1 MFGQGPLR
9 QGLLRQGLLR
19 QGLLRQR
26 LALLSLVA
34 CTACLDVGPEF
45 PDREPAEM
53 MQAATLQPADAQTT
67 LLRVMS
73 YNIKFG
79 GARIDF
85 FFDGWGER
93 VHMSRAEVETNLDGL
108 LALIAE
114 VGPDVLLLQ
123 EVDRDSRRSAFVDQ
137 AQYILDHSKLNY
149 GAYAHAWR
157 SHFVPDH
164 GIGQVDMGVMVM
176 SRFPLAAGE
185 RIDQGTIDEQDPVTQ
200 RFYLRRAMVK
210 TVVQLSGDRR
220 IPVIAVH
227 TAAYATDGTKKRQI
241 EQIRAEAEATEG
253 PVIVGGDFNA
263 LPPGAVK
270 REGFADERPV
280 LTAEPVHYRGE
291 EDWMQ
296 GMYDLL
302 KPAIPLADY
311 QADEA
316 RYFSASVNKDV
327 FWTRRLD
334 YLFCR
339 DPWSAGA
346 NVLQKPGDLW
356 LGKPIAADPMQLSDH
371 APVVAL
377 LPLQ

>member
-1 MFGQGPLR
+1 MLR
-9 QGLLRQGLLR
+9 HS
-19 QGLLRQR
+19 
-26 LALLSLVA
+26 LALALILHCVA
-34 CTACLDVGPEF
+34 CLETGPEF

-53 MQAATLQPADAQTT
+53 LQAATLLPADAQTT
-67 LLRVMS
+67 LLRVMT

-79 GARIDF
+79 GARVDF

-93 VHMSRAEVETNLDGL
+93 VHMSEAEVTANLDGM

-114 VGPDVLLLQ
+114 IDPDVLLLQ

-149 GAYAHAWR
+149 GAYGHAWR

-164 GIGQVDMGVMVM
+164 GLGQVDMGVMVL
-176 SRFPLAAGE
+176 SRFPLEEGE
-185 RIDQGTIDEQDPVTQ
+185 RIDQGPIDEQDPVTQ

-210 TVVQLSGDRR
+210 AVVVLSGGRR

-241 EQIRAEAEATEG
+241 DQIRDEAEATTG

-263 LPPGAVK
+263 LPPGATQ
-270 REGFADERPV
+270 REGFADEKPV
-280 LTAEPVHYRGE
+280 LTDEPVHYRGE

-296 GMYDLL
+296 GIYDLL
-302 KPAIPLADY
+302 KPAISLTDY
-311 QADEA
+311 QANES
-316 RYFSASVNKDV
+316 RYFSASVNRNI
-327 FWTRRLD
+327 FWTKRLD

-339 DPWSAGA
+339 DSWSTGA
-346 NVLQKPGDLW
+346 NILQKPGDLW
-356 LGKPIAADPMQLSDH
+356 LGKPIQADPMKLSDH
-371 APVVAL
+371 APLVAL